1 MTFTIYPAIDL
12 RGGQVVRLRQGDPVA
27 QTTFGDDPAAT
38 ARRWAAAG
46 AEWLHVVNLDG
57 AFAPGKND
65 RGGDRPVAGDGRI
78 AGINLQRLA
87 EIRAAVALPVQFG
100 GGMRALAD
108 VALALELGATRVVL
122 GTVAVRKPEIVREA
136 VRQFGSERIVA
147 GIDARDGLVATHG
160 WRETSALDALTVALR
175 MRDLGVQRVVYTDIA
190 RDGTLSGVNVTAT
203 VALAQQSGLNVIA
216 SGGVASLADI
226 RALAGCAPDPT
237 GTVPGG
243 VAGVIV
249 GQALYTG
256 AIDLAAAVALAKA
269 MDSAEASAAIEERR

>member
-1 MTFTIYPAIDL
+1 VTFIIFPAIDL
-12 RGGQVVRLRQGDPVA
+12 RGGQVVRLRQGDPAA
-27 QTTFGDDPAAT
+27 QTTYGDDPAAV

-57 AFAPGKND
+57 AFAPGED
-65 RGGDRPVAGDGRI
+65 HRAGESQP
-78 AGINLQRLA
+78 AQAINLQRLA
-87 EIRAAVALPVQFG
+87 EIRAAVSLPVQFG
-100 GGMRALAD
+100 GGIRALAD
-108 VALALELGATRVVL
+108 VAVALDLGATRVVL
-122 GTVAVRKPEIVREA
+122 GTVAVRKPELVGEA
-136 VRQFGSERIVA
+136 VRRFGSERIVA

-190 RDGTLSGVNVTAT
+190 RDGTLSGVNVPAT
-203 VALAQQSGLNVIA
+203 VALAQESGLKIIA

-226 RALAGCAPDPT
+226 RALAGCASPR
-237 GTVPGG
+237 GAVPGG
-243 VAGVIV
+243 VEGVIV

-269 MDSAEASAAIEERR
+269 TGSTEAGASAEARR

>member
-1 MTFTIYPAIDL
+1 MTFIIYPAIDL
-12 RGGQVVRLRQGDPVA
+12 RKGQVVRLRQGDPAA
-27 QTTFGDDPAAT
+27 QTTFGDDPSAV

-57 AFAPGKND
+57 AFAPGED
-65 RGGDRPVAGDGRI
+65 HRAGDPRI
-78 AGINLQRLA
+78 AAINLQRLA

-122 GTVAVRKPEIVREA
+122 GTVAVRKPELVGEA
-136 VRQFGSERIVA
+136 VRQFGGERIVA

-190 RDGTLSGVNVTAT
+190 RDGTLSGVNVQAT
-203 VALAQQSGLNVIA
+203 VALAQESGLEVIA

-243 VAGVIV
+243 VEGVIV

-269 MDSAEASAAIEERR
+269 MGSTEAGASAEARR

>member
-1 MTFTIYPAIDL
+1 MTFIIFPAIDL
-12 RGGQVVRLRQGDPVA
+12 RGGQVVRLRQGDPAA
-27 QTTFGDDPAAT
+27 QTIFGDDPAAT

-57 AFAPGKND
+57 AFASGED
-65 RGGDRPVAGDGRI
+65 HRAGDPRI

-100 GGMRALAD
+100 GGVRTLAG

-122 GTVAVRKPEIVREA
+122 GTVAVREPEMMGEA

-147 GIDARDGLVATHG
+147 GIDAREGRVATHG

-190 RDGTLSGVNVTAT
+190 RDGTLSGVNVPAT
-203 VALAQQSGLNVIA
+203 VALAQESGLRVIA

-226 RALAGCAPDPT
+226 RALAGCTPDLT
-237 GTVPGG
+237 GSVPGG
-243 VAGVIV
+243 VEGVIV

-256 AIDLAAAVALAKA
+256 AIDLDVAVAAAKTV
-269 MDSAEASAAIEERR
+269 ASAGAIGSVGLASSR